1 MKARL
6 IVFIAAACISV
17 GPLYHLITA
26 GTVAL
31 QPAAAASIDQ
41 PNGKKE
47 GALAAFANLPLGF
60 EANRGQTNPRVKF
73 LARGRGY
80 TLFLT
85 PTEAVLVST
94 NPTTMAEGS
103 EKTGETILRMEI
115 VGANPDAAIVGLEER
130 SGKSHY
136 FLGRDPRKWQTNL
149 PTYGKVHYQ
158 AIYSGIDLVFYGN
171 GRQLEY
177 DFVVAPGADPQKI
190 SLSFQG
196 AQRLEVD
203 ERGDLVLHAADGS
216 FRLLR
221 PVVYQEVKGVRK
233 EIPGEFE
240 LQGESQVGFLL
251 ADYDASSPL
260 IIDPKLEFSTYL
272 GGSGNDNINWGIA
285 VDGCGNIYVAGTTT
299 STDFPKEG
307 ALQEN
312 FGGGLRDAFVAKLNP
327 DGLVYSTYL
336 GGSANDNGNNIAV
349 DARGRAYVTGST
361 GSSNFPTTPGAFQET
376 IGTGVP
382 DAFVTKLNRNGSGL
396 VFSTYLGGPGFD
408 TGTSIALDHS
418 GEVYVAGVTGDGFP
432 TTRGAFQTKFGGAP
446 DDVYVAKLKADGS
459 ALVYSTF
466 LGGSGSDIPRGLA
479 VDGRGNAYVSG
490 QTGSFDS
497 PDVPDDVAFPTTPGA
512 FQTAF
517 GSAADPD
524 PETRLDGFVAKVN
537 ASGSALVY
545 STYLGGSGEEQG
557 LGIALDADDNAY
569 VAGRTRSD
577 DFPTTKKAFQ
587 ASLRGEA
594 DAFVAKLNWKGSRL
608 VYSTYLGGSGYDDN
622 FGGIAVDGRGNVF
635 LTGETRSDDFPTRQA
650 FQDTYGG
657 GTANGDAY
665 VAKLNA
671 EGKLVFSSYLGGG
684 GGEFANALA
693 LDPFGGVNVAGRT
706 NSADWLDNSFQA
718 YGGGTFDAFVA
729 QVTGLDL
736 DHDYDHDHDNDY
748 GHDHG
753 DNYGNDDYY
762 HDHYDD
768 NDGKW

>member
-312 FGGGLRDAFVAKLNP
+312 FGGGLRDAFVAKLNA

-336 GGSANDNGNNIAV
+336 GGNVNE
-349 DARGRAYVTGST
+349 
-361 GSSNFPTTPGAFQET
+361 F
-376 IGTGVP
+376 
-382 DAFVTKLNRNGSGL
+382 
-396 VFSTYLGGPGFD
+396 
-408 TGTSIALDHS
+408 
-418 GEVYVAGVTGDGFP
+418 
-432 TTRGAFQTKFGGAP
+432 
-446 DDVYVAKLKADGS
+446 
-459 ALVYSTF
+459 
-466 LGGSGSDIPRGLA
+466 
-479 VDGRGNAYVSG
+479 GNAYN
-490 QTGSFDS
+490 
-497 PDVPDDVAFPTTPGA
+497 
-512 FQTAF
+512 
-517 GSAADPD
+517 
-524 PETRLDGFVAKVN
+524 VN
-537 ASGSALVY
+537 
-545 STYLGGSGEEQG
+545 GEY
-557 LGIALDADDNAY
+557 IY
-569 VAGRTRSD
+569 
-577 DFPTTKKAFQ
+577 
-587 ASLRGEA
+587 
-594 DAFVAKLNWKGSRL
+594 
-608 VYSTYLGGSGYDDN
+608 
-622 FGGIAVDGRGNVF
+622 
-635 LTGETRSDDFPTRQA
+635 
-650 FQDTYGG
+650 
-657 GTANGDAY
+657 
-665 VAKLNA
+665 
-671 EGKLVFSSYLGGG
+671 
-684 GGEFANALA
+684 
-693 LDPFGGVNVAGRT
+693 
-706 NSADWLDNSFQA
+706 
-718 YGGGTFDAFVA
+718 
-729 QVTGLDL
+729 
-736 DHDYDHDHDNDY
+736 
-748 GHDHG
+748 
-753 DNYGNDDYY
+753 
-762 HDHYDD
+762 
-768 NDGKW
+768 